1 MAINNLPAAQQKIVQ
16 SGFLERFFEDA
27 LFPHLHYR
35 RLYEAHPTTNH
46 LGTTFTVTKKGL
58 LPLQY
63 DPLATVTN
71 SDLTSGVTLDQNTYE
86 QYSFTIDQYARG
98 VQTNLLTS
106 SVSIGNLYKEA
117 SEDLGRQAGRSLDAI
132 SRNKLFQAYNGG
144 RTFVDTA
151 VGAASTSIPV
161 ANLNGFDFV
170 YVNGVRQETSIA
182 NPHPITIDG
191 SAASVT
197 AVTSDGNTT
206 RINKQALDDGVLTVA
221 VAQTAAE
228 GDLVLSDYA
237 PFSIRPNGKTSTY
250 TMTASDTLT
259 YSDLVDASV
268 YLQQLA
274 VPAHDDGFYH
284 AILDPTQVGQLMKDP
299 AVQRVFNADGANSLE
314 FQRGLVA
321 VAGGVKIFQSQ
332 ATPNGDTQTG
342 SGTLPIRR
350 GIVTGRELGYEA
362 QYEDIAKWLSSNQLS
377 ATGAVVFSP
386 KAHVAMI
393 LRDPLDALQQV
404 ITQTWSFIGDWVVA
418 TDTLSDIGDSAAY
431 YKRAVVLES
440 A

>member
-46 LGTTFTVTKKGL
+46 MGVSFTMSKKGL
-58 LPLQY
+58 LPIQY
-63 DPLATVTN
+63 DPLSTVNN
-71 SDLTSGVTLDQNTYE
+71 SDLTSGVPLYQNQYE
-86 QYSFTIDQYARG
+86 QYSFTIDQTAAG

-144 RTFVDTA
+144 RTFLDTA
-151 VGAASTSIPV
+151 AAATTTIAV
-161 ANLNGFDFV
+161 ANINGFDFV
-170 YVNGVRQETSIA
+170 YVNGVRQETSLA
-182 NPHPITIDG
+182 NPHPITVDG
-191 SAASVT
+191 N
-197 AVTSDGNTT
+197 AVNVVGFASDGNTS
-206 RINKQALDDGVLTVA
+206 RINTQALDDGTLTTDANVTGA
-221 VAQTAAE
+221 V

-237 PFSIRPNGKTSTY
+237 PFSIRPNGKTNTY
-250 TMTASDTLT
+250 EMTASDVLT
-259 YSDLVDASV
+259 YADLVDASV
-268 YLQQLA
+268 HMQQLS

-284 AILDPTQVGQLMKDP
+284 AILDPTQAGQLLKDP

-321 VAGGVKIFQSQ
+321 IAGGVKIFQSQ
-332 ATPNGDTQTG
+332 ATPYGNSTIAT
-342 SGTLPIRR
+342 GTLPIRR
-350 GIVTGRELGYEA
+350 GIVTGKELGYEA
-362 QYEDIAKWLSSNQLS
+362 QYQDMAKWLSANSLS

-393 LRDPLDALQQV
+393 LRNPLDALQQV

-418 TDTLSDIGDSAAY
+418 TDVLSDIGGSTAY